1 VRQPFRV
8 PGRIHDVT
16 APDDFVDRF
25 PELFGVAYRASYP
38 VLGSREEA
46 DDCAQEALAR
56 LLSRFRTVPD
66 HAVVPWVA
74 RVATNLA
81 IDRWR
86 KLDRVRKR
94 QPIAITPT
102 PLDGRRGDL
111 VRALRSLPDRQREAI
126 VLRHL
131 LDLSERDTAAALGC
145 TTGSVKSA
153 TSRGLDR
160 LRELLGPE
168 WALD

>member
-1 VRQPFRV
+1 MNL
-8 PGRIHDVT
+8 
-16 APDDFVDRF
+16 PDDFVARYS
-25 PELFGVAYRASYP
+25 ELFQVAYRASYA

-46 DDCAQEALAR
+46 EDCAQEALAR
-56 LLSRFRTVPD
+56 LLSRVRERPPETIG
-66 HAVVPWVA
+66 PWVA

-86 KLDRVRKR
+86 RLARARSH
-94 QPIAITPT
+94 QPSPTPT
-102 PLDGRRGDL
+102 VVTGIRRSDL
-111 VRALRSLPDRQREAI
+111 ATALRALPRRQRDAV
-126 VLRHL
+126 VLRHV
-131 LDLSERDTAAALGC
+131 LDMSERDTAAALGC
-145 TTGSVKSA
+145 TNGTVKSA